1 MIQSFVT
8 KYLRKE
14 CDDLNEVASDND
26 DDKGDDDDAYSKDV
40 EVAEISTGE
49 PLTKLVNLKYLS
61 QEERNSLVAMKDN
74 LKKIRVLKN
83 TQSHIINHFMLA

>member
-1 MIQSFVT
+1 MT

-26 DDKGDDDDAYSKDV
+26 DDKDDDDDDANSKDV

-49 PLTKLVNLKYLS
+49 PLTMLDKLVNLKYLS
-61 QEERNSLVAMKDN
+61 
-74 LKKIRVLKN
+74 
-83 TQSHIINHFMLA
+83 